1 MIEEQARVVAL
12 EAGAVWVETL
22 RQSTCGGC
30 SANAGCGQGL
40 MDKIGVRASHGHVRA
55 LCDLQ
60 LQVGDQVV
68 IGIAE
73 DWLLRSALLVYLLP
87 LLLFFLCA
95 GVVQSLGAAEPWVIA
110 AGGLGLL
117 AGWLA
122 LRALNSRL
130 AHDRRA
136 HPVVLRAYLPG
147 AAPLV

>member
-1 MIEEQARVVAL
+1 
-12 EAGAVWVETL
+12 
-22 RQSTCGGC
+22 
-30 SANAGCGQGL
+30 
-40 MDKIGVRASHGHVRA
+40 MDKIGVRASRGHVRA

-60 LQVGDQVV
+60 LQVGDEVV
-68 IGIAE
+68 IGVAE

-87 LLLFFLCA
+87 LLLFFVCA
-95 GVVQSLGAAEPWVIA
+95 GLMQWLGFAEPWVIV
-110 AGGLGLL
+110 AGGTGLL
-117 AGWLA
+117 AGWLL

>member
-12 EAGAVWVETL
+12 EAGAVWVETR

-40 MDKIGVRASHGHVRA
+40 MDKIGVRASRGHVRA

-60 LQVGDQVV
+60 LQVGDEVV
-68 IGIAE
+68 IGVAE

-87 LLLFFLCA
+87 LLLFFVCA
-95 GVVQSLGAAEPWVIA
+95 GSMQWLGFAEPWVIV
-110 AGGLGLL
+110 AGGAGLL
-117 AGWLA
+117 TGWLL